1 LYEVARLLKLAAVA
15 LVPVM
20 PTIAGEMW
28 KQLGEAGTIPDAAK
42 RIFDA
47 GDLSFAPGQKI
58 VKGAPLF
65 PRKESRLE
73 ARG

>member
-28 KQLGEAGTIPDAAK
+28 KQLGEAGTIPTPPR

-47 GDLSFAPGQKI
+47 GDLSFAPAKNCERRTFFSEERI
-58 VKGAPLF
+58 
-65 PRKESRLE
+65 E